1 MLDNLEQAPTVQQE
15 DARRH
20 ANRARVVGMEDK

>member
-20 ANRARVVGMEDK
+20 AGRAHVSGMEDK